1 MKVLNPKAPVK
12 YPSCPVSRLVGH
24 EGPAQTICFTNDGKY
39 CLTGG
44 VDRKVRLW
52 NPSRLDPAFPPR
64 PWAGGDDIPID
75 AIPRAL
81 PIQVYEDGIT
91 HPISALAIDEKSTTI
106 ASASEK
112 TVVVSDVV
120 TKQAKR
126 RLQGHSG
133 RVNAVAISTD
143 SETFL
148 SASYDATVRIWDGR
162 SRSYEPIQILKEA
175 KDSVTDVHKVQNDNE
190 ALIRTASVD
199 GIVRTYDLR
208 KGILRCDDFS
218 SPITSMAQ
226 THDGQYLVVSCLDG
240 TIRLMEVNSGE
251 LVNTYD
257 KHHAAGQYGLMCG
270 VTADDSTI
278 ITGSE
283 DGQCIL
289 YDLVHGTCVQSLM
302 GHTRPTCAV
311 AVHPKSSNNSVVI
324 TASYDGNVIVWAN
337 SPDYM
342 RWQE

>member
-1 MKVLNPKAPVK
+1 
-12 YPSCPVSRLVGH
+12 
-24 EGPAQTICFTNDGKY
+24 
-39 CLTGG
+39 
-44 VDRKVRLW
+44 
-52 NPSRLDPAFPPR
+52 
-64 PWAGGDDIPID
+64 
-75 AIPRAL
+75 
-81 PIQVYEDGIT
+81 VYEDGIT

-175 KDSVTDVHKVQNDNE
+175 KDSVTDVHVVQNDNE